1 MDVVYAY
8 GKLER
13 LKLEMIEASSLSLWY
28 DTTASLEMQGAG
40 LVPGFEGS
48 TQGRLARSYA
58 ERCGQAV
65 LSLRLLPWLPPEFSE
80 MLEPFDGNPIEA
92 WLISCVGI
100 AEATPC
106 YPHSVRKTAAGYEL
120 PGFLRQSAEVVELL
134 QRHIKELA
142 AERDAQPASNE
153 DPSAVSEDVVPS
165 GLRDGTAITDLLRH
179 ARSLVQAQARQNA
192 MGAGSTAGQADLAA
206 DNAAAELE
214 GLGRERL
221 HKRLAGMGLLSRE
234 ETESKQFAERLGYH
248 SREVLGW
255 KAPKPK
261 ASDITVAT
269 KAQGQELVGATGA
282 SRRKSAAERSTGSSR
297 LCENCK
303 LYPITGGAER
313 LRRHFCETCLDSN
326 RPAKL
331 SNILNGNVMPDWK
344 SADPAALAEAR
355 RQIAEAEGAGP
366 LV

>member
-13 LKLEMIEASSLSLWY
+13 LKLEMIDVSSRSPWREA
-28 DTTASLEMQGAG
+28 TAELVAKEAD
-40 LVPGFEGS
+40 LVPDFDGS
-48 TQGRLARSYA
+48 PHRILAKSYA
-58 ERCGQAV
+58 ERCGQAA
-65 LSLRLLPWLPPEFSE
+65 LSLRLIPWLPPEFGE
-80 MLEPFDGNPIEA
+80 MLDPFDGNPAAA
-92 WLISCVGI
+92 WLHFCVGV
-100 AEATPC
+100 AQETPC
-106 YPHSVRKTAAGYEL
+106 YPHPVRKTAAGYEL
-120 PGFLRQSAEVVELL
+120 PGFIRQSAEVVELL
-134 QRHIKELA
+134 QRLIKKLV
-142 AERDAQPASNE
+142 AEREAPPASND

-179 ARSLVQAQARQNA
+179 ARSLVQATARQNA
-192 MGAGSTAGQADLAA
+192 LDAGSTAGQADLEA
-206 DNAAAELE
+206 DNAAADLE

-221 HKRLAGMGLLSRE
+221 HKRLAGMGLLSRM

-269 KAQGQELVGATGA
+269 SAQGQELVGATGA

-297 LCENCK
+297 LCDNCK

-313 LRRHFCETCLDSN
+313 LQRHFCETCRDGN

-331 SNILNGNVMPDWK
+331 KGILDGNVVPDWK
-344 SADPAALAEAR
+344 SADPVALAEAR
-355 RQIAEAEGAGP
+355 RQIAEAEGDGP
-366 LV
+366 LA